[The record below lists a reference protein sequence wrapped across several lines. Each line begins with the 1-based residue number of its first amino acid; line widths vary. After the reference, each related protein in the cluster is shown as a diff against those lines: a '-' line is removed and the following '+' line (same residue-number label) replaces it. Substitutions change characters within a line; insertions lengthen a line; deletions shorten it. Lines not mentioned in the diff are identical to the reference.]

1 MGMLAWT
8 LGIIGG
14 LCAIMGII
22 VAVETYSSTLSTLGI
37 SALNDWMF
45 WLVVSGVLF
54 LATIAAAVGR
64 REGYE

>member
-22 VAVETYSSTLSTLGI
+22 VAVEAYSLTLGI
-37 SALNDWMF
+37 SALNDWQF
-45 WLVVSGVLF
+45 WLIVSGVLF

>member
-22 VAVETYSSTLSTLGI
+22 VAVEAYSLTLGI
-37 SALNDWMF
+37 SALNNWMF
-45 WLVVSGVLF
+45 WLIVSGVLF
-54 LATIAAAVGR
+54 LATIAAAVGL

>member
-22 VAVETYSSTLSTLGI
+22 VAVEAYSSTLGI
-37 SALNDWMF
+37 SALNEWEF
-45 WLVVSGVLF
+45 WLIVSGVLF
-54 LATIAAAVGR
+54 LATIVAAVGR

>member
-1 MGMLAWT
+1 MGVLAWT

-22 VAVETYSSTLSTLGI
+22 VAVEAYSSTLGI
-37 SALNDWMF
+37 SALNEWEF
-45 WLVVSGVLF
+45 WLIVSGVLF
-54 LATIAAAVGR
+54 LATIAAALGR